1 MFRSSPPAFRKR
13 DPENKFTE
21 EHPCRGVISINLL
34 SNFIE
39 ITFRYGCSS
48 VNLLHIFRIPFYKS
62 TNEGLLL
69 DVLSENILN
78 IHFDVMWKNHLPK
91 RKCYLTL
98 RISKNLQKRQVFLL
112 IKLLFMCKIVCFFIH
127 FIFTMSS
134 P

>member
-13 DPENKFTE
+13 DPENEFTG

-78 IHFDVMWKNHLPK
+78 IHFDVMWKTT
-91 RKCYLTL
+91 YLKENAIWPSGFL
-98 RISKNLQKRQVFLL
+98 KIYKKRQVFLL